1 MQTVSGASS
10 SKLMRAVL
18 RAAALFLKA
27 ERKINAEAMSPPM
40 VLEAVDG
47 GSIGGHAHSIS
58 AGDSTDNCIGVVT
71 LSSGDAPSVFAA
83 SAGDS
88 SGVLTLSDVD
98 ANSVSAEDPSN
109 ASNPFVSICF
119 LRDL

>member
-1 MQTVSGASS
+1 MG
-10 SKLMRAVL
+10 
-18 RAAALFLKA
+18 AALFLKA
-27 ERKINAEAMSPPM
+27 ERKINAEAMYPPM

-47 GSIGGHAHSIS
+47 DSIGGYAHSIS
-58 AGDSTDNCIGVVT
+58 EGDSTGNCIGVVT

-109 ASNPFVSICF
+109 ANNPFVSICF

>member
-1 MQTVSGASS
+1 M
-10 SKLMRAVL
+10 
-18 RAAALFLKA
+18 
-27 ERKINAEAMSPPM
+27 NAEGMYPPM

-47 GSIGGHAHSIS
+47 DSIRGYAHSIS
-58 AGDSTDNCIGVVT
+58 ASDSTGNCIGVVT